1 MVLFSAMVRPRIKL
15 WRAVGYGLAA
25 FREYNTFDF
34 LCIRNVVKGY
44 TAFKARNDFKAG
56 LNVALLAFPQGMAY
70 AVIAGLPIYYGLF
83 GSAVAAI
90 VGPMISGSRF
100 IVLGPTNATAVLL
113 FGAFL
118 NLGITAEEK
127 VAMMPLLVAMV
138 GIFLIVGAFL
148 KVAHLVQYIS
158 RTVVTGYITAAA
170 FYIILNQIPNV
181 LGVDFDMPAGTTF
194 FGVIKL
200 TLLNLSDTHYPSL
213 FLGLITLAAYCILN
227 RRYRALPNV
236 AITLVFISV
245 AAWLLNSALGW
256 AHLLEHPL
264 VGGPVQPLD
273 AVDASSWM
281 LTLPPLNHE
290 WISRLAGVALTIAF
304 LVVLEGTSIGK
315 SLAARSGERLDTN
328 QEMLGMGAAN
338 IGCGL
343 LSGMPAS
350 GSLTRSQLNWSSGAE
365 TAFSSVICGLLC
377 AVGALVFGPLVR
389 FIPEPALGVLVIVIG
404 ISLINRHTIRVVVK
418 TTRSDAVVFGTTF
431 LAALLVRLDFGI
443 ILGAATSILLFL
455 RKAATPELVEYVFTE
470 EGHLAQ
476 LEDRERPDP
485 EVSIVHVEGDLFF
498 GAAELF
504 RDQMRRVVEDPNL
517 KIVILKM
524 RHAHHLDAT
533 SVLALEELIRY
544 MREHDRY
551 LLVSE
556 VRKIAVRIFR
566 NSGLI
571 DVIGRE
577 NIFPDVTSNPVYS
590 TAKALKRAREI
601 IGHQKAKVSIYVD
614 PAKDSK

>member
-1 MVLFSAMVRPRIKL
+1 MVLFSAMARPRIKP
-15 WRAVGYGLAA
+15 WRAVRFGLAA

-34 LCIRNVVKGY
+34 LCVRNVVKGY

-90 VGPMISGSRF
+90 VGPMVSGSRF

-118 NLGITAEEK
+118 NLGMAAEEK

-158 RTVVTGYITAAA
+158 RTVVIGYITAAA
-170 FYIILNQIPNV
+170 FYIILNQIRNV

-200 TLLNLSDTHYPSL
+200 TLLNLGDTHYPSL
-213 FLGLITLAAYCILN
+213 FLGLITLAAYGLLN

-245 AAWLLNSALGW
+245 VAWLLNSALGT
-256 AHLLEHPL
+256 HSLEHPL
-264 VGGPVQPLD
+264 GGPVRLLD
-273 AVDASSWM
+273 AVDAGSWM

-290 WISRLAGVALTIAF
+290 WISKLAGVALTIAF
-304 LVVLEGTSIGK
+304 LAVLEGTSIGK

-365 TAFSSVICGLLC
+365 TAFASVFCGLLC
-377 AVGALVFGPLVR
+377 VVGALVFGSLIR

-431 LAALLVRLDFGI
+431 LAALLVRLDFAI

-476 LEDRERPDP
+476 LEDRKRPDP

-533 SVLALEELIRY
+533 SVLALDELIRY

-556 VRKIAVRIFR
+556 VRKIAIRIFR

-571 DVIGRE
+571 EVIGRE

-590 TAKALKRAREI
+590 TAKALKRARDI
-601 IGHQKAKVSIYVD
+601 IGHEKAKVSIYVD
-614 PAKDSK
+614 PAKEAK